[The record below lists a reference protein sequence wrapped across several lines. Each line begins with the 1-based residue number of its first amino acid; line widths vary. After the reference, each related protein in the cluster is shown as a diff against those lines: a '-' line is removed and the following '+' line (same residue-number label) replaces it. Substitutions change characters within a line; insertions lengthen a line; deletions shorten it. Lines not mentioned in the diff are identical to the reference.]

1 MLPGW
6 GPRLLSNVSSLSIFF
21 LFVLLLLLFLFANF
35 LFFFYWFTCMWPT
48 NPNNKHTLKTT
59 TKSTVTLNINSRWER
74 ESHEWESSVGACQIF
89 RFGVGQSRR
98 QRRSGEVAL
107 QRSRDKNTHASPP
120 RIHTNKCFCER
131 GFLQPLLYFL
141 YINPLALFSQ
151 QCFVTLFSLFTT
163 YGLFL
168 YIYVCTYIYFNLF
181 IYVEEVRDGDEDLD
195 WRHESISFIG

>member
-1 MLPGW
+1 
-6 GPRLLSNVSSLSIFF
+6 
-21 LFVLLLLLFLFANF
+21 
-35 LFFFYWFTCMWPT
+35 MWPT

-74 ESHEWESSVGACQIF
+74 ESHEWERSVGACQIF

-131 GFLQPLLYFL
+131 GFLQPLCISCILIHSL
-141 YINPLALFSQ
+141 SFSQ

-168 YIYVCTYIYFNLF
+168 YIYVCTYIYIL
-181 IYVEEVRDGDEDLD
+181 IYLYTLKKYETATRISTGNTNQFPLLVNIIETVIFFFSSLLKF
-195 WRHESISFIG
+195 SSSQFSFSTISFSSYLQQ